1 MVVIFMPSNLKIPAC
16 RDCIMKKLLPV
27 LLLTLFLA
35 SCGSSKKSTTY
46 KKKTRT
52 TKTVNTTG
60 NATETA
66 RKIIKHAKTFEGT
79 RYKFGGTTKKGM
91 DCSGLVYTSFAKE
104 NIALP
109 RISRDMA
116 KQGERISLL
125 KVEEGDLVFFQTNKS
140 KNVINHVG
148 LVVYNKSGVLKF
160 IHSTTSRGVI
170 ISEISEAYW
179 NSAFVEARR
188 VI

>member
-1 MVVIFMPSNLKIPAC
+1 
-16 RDCIMKKLLPV
+16 MKKLLPL

-35 SCGSSKKSTTY
+35 SCGSSKKSATD
-46 KKKTRT
+46 KKTRT
-52 TKTVNTTG
+52 SNNVESTSSANSK
-60 NATETA
+60 A
-66 RKIIKHAKTFEGT
+66 RKIIKHAKNFEGT

-91 DCSGLVYTSFAKE
+91 DCSGLIYISFGKE
-104 NIALP
+104 NILLP

-125 KVEEGDLVFFQTNKS
+125 KVQEGDLVFFQTNKS

-160 IHSTTSRGVI
+160 IHATTSRGVI
-170 ISEISEAYW
+170 VSDLSEAYW
-179 NSAFVEARR
+179 DSAFVQARR